1 MQTILITGGSGFL
14 GQNLAL
20 RLKNDFKVVLGS
32 RNNKRNFNC
41 VHRRVPHRIYI
52 PFFFNFH
59 RIFFLFIS

>member
-32 RNNKRNFNC
+32 RNNKRIDFHLNC
-41 VHRRVPHRIYI
+41 
-52 PFFFNFH
+52 
-59 RIFFLFIS
+59 ISVTF